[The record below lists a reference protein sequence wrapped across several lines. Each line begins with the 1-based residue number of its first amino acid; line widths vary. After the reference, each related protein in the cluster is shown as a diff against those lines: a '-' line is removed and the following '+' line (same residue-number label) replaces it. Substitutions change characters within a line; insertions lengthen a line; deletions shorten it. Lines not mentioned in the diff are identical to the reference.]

1 MFRLGN
7 TSPLEFFPKVT
18 REVRSLLLSDLGNSF
33 PLQTVFVSLF
43 CLFLFLC
50 CLKKKTTSAKRLGRR
65 IWGFGVRPC
74 FIRLF
79 CEVTLDSNVG
89 SSEFVGLLVV
99 TRLDRVLEVFLE
111 SESYCGIPLVACLL
125 SFSVLVR
132 KF

>member
-1 MFRLGN
+1 M
-7 TSPLEFFPKVT
+7 
-18 REVRSLLLSDLGNSF
+18 
-33 PLQTVFVSLF
+33 LF
-43 CLFLFLC
+43 K
-50 CLKKKTTSAKRLGRR
+50 KKKTTSAKRLGRR

-79 CEVTLDSNVG
+79 CEVTLDSYVG

-111 SESYCGIPLVACLL
+111 GESYCGIPLVACLL
-125 SFSVLVR
+125 SFTVLVR